1 MTLDSL
7 ILLEDALEMNA
18 KGFTKDEFV
27 GCVKESFRPANAQ
40 AWDDALALIKTL
52 GTRRKAMNFID
63 CELDKARNDFFPA

>member
-27 GCVKESFRPANAQ
+27 GCVKESFRPVNAQ
-40 AWDDALALIKTL
+40 AWDDRSEE
-52 GTRRKAMNFID
+52 RRVGKE
-63 CELDKARNDFFPA
+63 C